1 MQITIDENH
10 VCPGKLHRF
19 LLPFSI
25 KFPHLNFAPYVLYI
39 YSCYM
44 KPVHDTNSEPEL
56 PVVYLHLPDC
66 KSIVC
71 ICLHLK
77 ERCMRRKPSRTH
89 FILCLQCLFFLLK
102 KRSFHANPLC
112 MIIHYLENVVS
123 SGGGGWGRAKKTIM
137 AKNWRIFTCNVLS
150 PNLKR
155 RKKVKGH

>member
-1 MQITIDENH
+1 MEITIDENH
-10 VCPGKLHRF
+10 VCPSKLHRF

-25 KFPHLNFAPYVLYI
+25 KFPHLNFAPYVLYF

-77 ERCMRRKPSRTH
+77 ERCMCRKPSRTH

-112 MIIHYLENVVS
+112 IIIHYLENVVS
-123 SGGGGWGRAKKTIM
+123 SEGGGGGGGGGQ
-137 AKNWRIFTCNVLS
+137 
-150 PNLKR
+150 R
-155 RKKVKGH
+155 RPLWPKIGVSSLVTSCHLI